1 MTSEEPASSDEPG
14 SSDEAAFAAISAEL
28 LETVA
33 RTLPG
38 WVERVVR
45 ERTTEAGIAYDDHA
59 RVAAVDAGAAAVA
72 EVIPRLQALLAADI
86 DEQRTNPLTVLRGA
100 VRFPTEV
107 LAALGVPTRDRDD
120 FAVRSFPEDVYDLSP
135 AAFADI
141 DPELHEPG
149 LRWGAAKAYV
159 HLRRRRPEA

>member
-1 MTSEEPASSDEPG
+1 MTADEPVTSDE
-14 SSDEAAFAAISAEL
+14 DAFAVISAEL

-45 ERTTEAGIAYDDHA
+45 ERTTEAGIALDESA
-59 RVAAVDAGAAAVA
+59 RSAAAGAGAEAVA
-72 EVIPRLQALLAADI
+72 EVVPRLQELLATDI
-86 DEQRTNPLTVLRGA
+86 DEQRSNPLSVLRGA

-107 LAALGVPTRDRDD
+107 LAALGVPERDRDD

-159 HLRRRRPEA
+159 HLRRRRPEP

>member
-1 MTSEEPASSDEPG
+1 MTSDESGSSDEPG

-45 ERTTEAGIAYDDHA
+45 ERSTEAGIAFDEST
-59 RVAAVDAGAAAVA
+59 RAAASAAAAEAVA
-72 EVIPRLQALLAADI
+72 EVVPRLQVLLATDI

-107 LAALGVPTRDRDD
+107 LATLGVPPRDRDD
-120 FAVRSFPEDVYDLSP
+120 FAARAFPEDVYDLSP

-159 HLRRRRPEA
+159 HLRRRRPEP

>member
-1 MTSEEPASSDEPG
+1 VTSDESG
-14 SSDEAAFAAISAEL
+14 SSDEEAFAAISAEL
-28 LETVA
+28 LEAVA

-38 WVERVVR
+38 WVDRVVR
-45 ERTTEAGIAYDDHA
+45 ERATDAGLEIDESA
-59 RVAAVDAGAAAVA
+59 RAAASAAGAAAVA
-72 EVIPRLQALLAADI
+72 EVIPRLQVLLATDI
-86 DEQRTNPLTVLRGA
+86 DEQRTNPLSVLREA

-107 LAALGVPTRDRDD
+107 LVALGVPQRDRDD
-120 FAVRSFPEDVYDLSP
+120 FAVRSFPEDLYDLSP

-159 HLRRRRPEA
+159 HLRRRRPEP

>member
-1 MTSEEPASSDEPG
+1 MTSD
-14 SSDEAAFAAISAEL
+14 DEALAAISAEL

-38 WVERVVR
+38 WVERTVR
-45 ERTTEAGIAYDDHA
+45 ERTAEAGIAFDESA
-59 RVAAVDAGAAAVA
+59 RVAASAAGAEAVA
-72 EVIPRLQALLAADI
+72 EVVPRLQNLLATDI
-86 DEQRTNPLTVLRGA
+86 DEQRTNPLSVLRGA
-100 VRFPTEV
+100 VRFPTALLV
-107 LAALGVPTRDRDD
+107 ALGVPPRDRDD

-141 DPELHEPG
+141 DPDLHEPG

-159 HLRRRRPEA
+159 HLRRRRPEP